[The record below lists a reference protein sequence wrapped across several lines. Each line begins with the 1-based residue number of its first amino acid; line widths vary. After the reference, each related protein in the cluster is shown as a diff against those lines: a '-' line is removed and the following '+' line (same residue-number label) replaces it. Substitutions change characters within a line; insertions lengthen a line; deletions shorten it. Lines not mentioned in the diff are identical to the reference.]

1 MSHQLTFADSE
12 FSTKRRQTR
21 KEIFLSRM
29 EQILPW
35 QNMTAVIEPFY
46 PKAGNGRR
54 PYPLETMLRIHCM
67 QHWYNLSD
75 GAMEDALY
83 EIASMRLF
91 ARLSLDSALP
101 DRTTIMNFRHL
112 LEQHQLARQLFKTI
126 NRWLAEAGVMMT
138 QGTLVDA
145 TIIEAPSSTKNKEQ
159 QRDPEMHQTKKGNQW
174 HFGMKAHIGVDAK
187 SGLTHS
193 LVTTAANE
201 HDLNQLGNLLHGEE
215 QFVSADAGYQGATA
229 RGAGRGGCGL
239 ADRRASRQGKNLEA
253 ASAQEQNGHQHRI
266 HESQHPCQGGAP
278 VSHHQAAVRLRESQI
293 QGLLKR

>member
-174 HFGMKAHIGVDAK
+174 HFWRGAIC
-187 SGLTHS
+187 LRRCW
-193 LVTTAANE
+193 LPR
-201 HDLNQLGNLLHGEE
+201 
-215 QFVSADAGYQGATA
+215 GATA
-229 RGAGRGGCGL
+229 RGAGRGRCGL
-239 ADRRASRQGKNLEA
+239 ADRRATRQGKNLET
-253 ASAQEQNGHQHRI
+253 ASTQEQNGHQHRI
-266 HESQHPCQGGAP
+266 HESQHPSQHPGQGGAP
-278 VSHHQAAVRLRESQI
+278 VSHHQATVRLRESQI
-293 QGLLKR
+293 QGVAEKR

>member
-12 FSTKRRQTR
+12 FSSKRRQTR

-35 QNMTAVIEPFY
+35 QNMVEVIEPFY

-145 TIIEAPSSTKNKEQ
+145 TIIEAPTLASIPEPI
-159 QRDPEMHQTKKGNQW
+159 QRAVGGYPCTPFPVGQPAPMHPLKPNELAW
-174 HFGMKAHIGVDAK
+174 GVVI
-187 SGLTHS
+187 S
-193 LVTTAANE
+193 LNP
-201 HDLNQLGNLLHGEE
+201 
-215 QFVSADAGYQGATA
+215 
-229 RGAGRGGCGL
+229 
-239 ADRRASRQGKNLEA
+239 
-253 ASAQEQNGHQHRI
+253 I
-266 HESQHPCQGGAP
+266 
-278 VSHHQAAVRLRESQI
+278 
-293 QGLLKR
+293 